1 MSGGAPRTICVST
14 FLPDEKLVVDRGMA
28 SLLVVS
34 GDACIAALRRFGYE
48 IARQSGSHVRLVCVG
63 RSPVTVPRH
72 ATLKRGTLRSILRV
86 AEISVDAFV
95 AALGS

>member
-1 MSGGAPRTICVST
+1 MAP
-14 FLPDEKLVVDRGMA
+14 LPI
-28 SLLVVS
+28 VS
-34 GDACIAALRRFGYE
+34 GDECIAALRRFGYE
-48 IARQSGSHVRLVCVG
+48 VARQSGSHVRLVCAG

-86 AEISVDAFV
+86 AEISVDAFL

>member
-1 MSGGAPRTICVST
+1 MPP
-14 FLPDEKLVVDRGMA
+14 LPI
-28 SLLVVS
+28 VS
-34 GDACIAALRRFGYE
+34 GDECIAALRHFGYE
-48 IARQSGSHVRLVCVG
+48 VARQSGSHVRMVCAG

-86 AEISVDAFV
+86 ADITVDAFI